1 MMFKGERQVTAMYVR
16 GFQVLEAY
24 KGGKLVFSATE
35 RHHRHGFSETG
46 DYYTKAEI
54 DAKFEHLINIYG
66 EGGTPQTNIIDINDS
81 GSLIFQTIRNAPPN
95 SIWVGKDGD
104 KKYSLNVSTI
114 NSRTY
119 SISYFTGLTTEYI
132 DVTADGEKN
141 RRFVRYQSI

>member
-54 DAKFEHLINIYG
+54 DALLEQFGGVLKVIDLNSDGAVIYSK
-66 EGGTPQTNIIDINDS
+66 IHA
-81 GSLIFQTIRNAPPN
+81 APSN
-95 SIWVGKDGD
+95 SIWVGIDGD
-104 KKYSLNVSTI
+104 KKYTLNVSTI
-114 NSRTY
+114 NSRKY
-119 SISYFTGLTTEYI
+119 SINYFTGLTNEFI
-132 DVTADGEKN
+132 DVTSDGEKS
-141 RRFVRYQSI
+141 RRFVKYY